1 MTTFPLK
8 KSEGH
13 FIINVNGDNYIID
26 TGASMSCSC
35 YGKTELV
42 IGDRKFDVYP
52 LPLEKVGEKISGLVH
67 MPIVGLIGLDI
78 MEELGS
84 IEISEKEGNVRFGCE
99 TTIECG
105 DYAFPFEVTKGFRV
119 LTTGL
124 KVNGKDTKVILDS
137 GARIDYMDPSL
148 LDTTSAISHEMD
160 YNPIIGSFEVDGYK
174 ATYAIGDRVIDTV
187 SYAATEK
194 LKAYVSQLGIHDISG
209 VVGLNGF
216 LKGMKSLSIDFRN
229 RKVIL
234 KA

>member
-35 YGKTELV
+35 YGQTKLV
-42 IGDRKFDVYP
+42 IGDRRFDVYP
-52 LPLEKVGEKISGLVH
+52 LPLEKVGEKISELVH

-84 IEISEKEGNVRFGCE
+84 IEISEKEGYVRFGGE
-99 TTIECG
+99 TNIECE
-105 DYAFPFEVTKGFRV
+105 DCAFPFEVTRGFRV

-124 KVNGKDTKVILDS
+124 KVNGKDTRVILDS

-148 LDTTSAISHEMD
+148 LDTTTAVSHEMD

-209 VVGLNGF
+209 VVGLNG
-216 LKGMKSLSIDFRN
+216 LIKGMKSLSIDFRN

>member
-13 FIINVNGDNYIID
+13 FIIIVNGDNYIID
-26 TGASMSCSC
+26 TGASISCSC
-35 YGKTELV
+35 YGQTELV

-52 LPLEKVGEKISGLVH
+52 LPLEKVGEKIS
-67 MPIVGLIGLDI
+67 
-78 MEELGS
+78 
-84 IEISEKEGNVRFGCE
+84 EKEGYVRFGCE
-99 TTIECG
+99 TNIECG
-105 DYAFPFEVTKGFRV
+105 DYAFTFEVTKGFRV

-148 LDTTSAISHEMD
+148 LDTTIAVSHEMD

-209 VVGLNGF
+209 VVGLNG
-216 LKGMKSLSIDFRN
+216 LIKGMKSLSIDFRN
-229 RKVIL
+229 CKVIL

>member
-26 TGASMSCSC
+26 TGASISCSC
-35 YGKTELV
+35 YGQTELV

-52 LPLEKVGEKISGLVH
+52 LPLEKVGEKISELVH

-84 IEISEKEGNVRFGCE
+84 IEISEKEGYVRFGCE
-99 TTIECG
+99 TNIECG
-105 DYAFPFEVTKGFRV
+105 DYAFSFEVTKGFRV

-124 KVNGKDTKVILDS
+124 KVNGKDTRVILDS

-148 LDTTSAISHEMD
+148 LDATSAVSHEMD
-160 YNPIIGSFEVDGYK
+160 YNPIIGSFEVDGYN
-174 ATYAIGDRVIDTV
+174 ATYAIGDRVIDNV

-209 VVGLNGF
+209 VVGLNG
-216 LKGMKSLSIDFRN
+216 LIKGMKSLSIDFRN

-234 KA
+234 KV